1 MIHPLLGDIS
11 HLTDSEVDLKLA
23 DLSRKYFQTHNP
35 GVQTQ
40 IANLID
46 IYKEEIRTR
55 RARAKLQQQEENGDN
70 DLDNLIKVS

>member
-35 GVQTQ
+35 GVQAQ